1 MNCRAA
7 TAAILAAASVLGL
20 DRGAG
25 ATGFQ
30 VRENSAAYQ
39 GTAYAGQASGDQDL
53 SVIFANPATMT
64 QFSGTRLEAVGSLI
78 IPRSEFNGT
87 ATTTGPGLTTIAVSG
102 DGSDENGGAPA
113 FVPAIYGTTSI
124 TSDLKAGIAVTTPFG
139 LATRYDSDWV
149 GRYNALRSEVLTV
162 NINPSLAY
170 RVSPWLSVGAGASVQ
185 YADATLTRAL
195 NFAFLGAPDG
205 NFRVDG
211 DAWGFGFNGGVLLQP
226 LEGTRIGLAYR
237 SQIHHRLE
245 GKADFTVP
253 AAAAFVLGS
262 QVADSGASAEL
273 RTPATATF
281 SVTQRITPALDVML
295 DVQWTNW
302 ETFKTLLVQRDNTVP
317 LTTQPENWRNSWFGA
332 IGATW
337 RVDDRLTLR
346 AGVAY
351 DQTPVKSEFVTAR
364 LPDQDRIW
372 LSLGVGYKISDMVS
386 IDAGYTHLFI
396 RDRSIDEV
404 SPGADGSPTPT
415 GGRVVGT
422 YEAAVDIL
430 AVSAKL
436 RF

>member
-1 MNCRAA
+1 MNRRAM
-7 TAAILAAASVLGL
+7 TAALLAAASVFAL
-20 DRGAG
+20 DRPVSAS
-25 ATGFQ
+25 GFQ
-30 VRENSAAYQ
+30 LRENSAAYQ
-39 GTAYAGQASGDQDL
+39 GTAFAGQASGNQDL

-64 QFSGTRLEAVGSLI
+64 QFSGTRLEAVGSFI
-78 IPRSEFNGT
+78 VPRSVFDGT
-87 ATTTGPGLTTIAVSG
+87 ATTTGPGFAPIAVSG

-124 TSDLKAGIAVTTPFG
+124 TPDFKAGIAVTTPFG
-139 LATRYDSDWV
+139 LATRYDNDWV
-149 GRYNALRSEVLTV
+149 GRYNALRSELLTV
-162 NINPSLAY
+162 NVNPSVAY
-170 RVSPWLSVGAGASVQ
+170 RVFPWLSLGAGVSFQ

-211 DAWGFGFNGGVLLQP
+211 DDWGFGFNGGVLIEP

-262 QVADSGASAEL
+262 AVADSGASAEL

-281 SVTQRITPALDVML
+281 SVTQRITSAIDVML

-302 ETFKTLLVQRDNTVP
+302 ETFETLVIQRDNTVP
-317 LTTQPENWRNSWFGA
+317 LTTQPENWRNTWFGA
-332 IGATW
+332 IGAAW

-351 DQTPVKSEFVTAR
+351 DQTPVKGGFVTAR
-364 LPDQDRIW
+364 LPDQNRIW
-372 LSLGVGYKISDMVS
+372 LSFGAGYKISDMVS

-396 RDRSIDEV
+396 RDRSIDET
-404 SPGADGSPTPT
+404 SPGPDGTPTPT
-415 GGRVVGT
+415 GGRLVGK

-430 AVSAKL
+430 ALSAKL